1 MKKIILF
8 TISFL
13 LISFIQ
19 LNAQESTNYCG
30 LEKIKNIKEI
40 RITKRDFDN
49 PQEKSSISLNET
61 QKQEFIDGIKISRQE
76 KYIKVLL
83 KYEVSVS
90 YDTDEKETFY
100 MNGRII
106 KKQDGTTYKL
116 DNSMT
121 LFLDLL
127 FSEKD
132 SSKKYKERIIETSKR
147 RIHVYQAN
155 YSRKDLIHI
164 EGVTS
169 TANPEGVY
177 DLTWEIGQELINA
190 QDNFSKK
197 KDLKDYIKRNE
208 LQKIADSYINEILKP
223 DIPLFYSYYEI
234 HPLDEKQEKWIIY
247 FIYVIKEHKG
257 KKKYWDEVVYMIP
270 NGTIVISDNNYE
282 NINF

>member
-1 MKKIILF
+1 
-8 TISFL
+8 
-13 LISFIQ
+13 
-19 LNAQESTNYCG
+19 
-30 LEKIKNIKEI
+30 
-40 RITKRDFDN
+40 
-49 PQEKSSISLNET
+49 
-61 QKQEFIDGIKISRQE
+61 
-76 KYIKVLL
+76 
-83 KYEVSVS
+83 
-90 YDTDEKETFY
+90 
-100 MNGRII
+100 
-106 KKQDGTTYKL
+106 
-116 DNSMT
+116 MT

-132 SSKKYKERIIETSKR
+132 SSKKYKEKIIETSKR

-169 TANPEGVY
+169 TTNPEGVY
-177 DLTWEIGQELINA
+177 DLTWRIGQELINA

-247 FIYVIKEHKG
+247 FIYVNELLQQGDSVDNIRINLGVG
-257 KKKYWDEVVYMIP
+257 K
-270 NGTIVISDNNYE
+270 NYIG
-282 NINF
+282 NTFKDRGYK